1 MRASQE
7 RGRHS
12 NYIFNAFKR
21 AVLARILI
29 IEDEPAMQLGL
40 KDNLELDN
48 YQVEVA
54 GDGIGGLNSIRTRS
68 FDLVLLD
75 VMLPGMSGFDVCK
88 TARAEGIQTP
98 IVLLTARGEEIDKIL
113 GLELGADDYVTK
125 PFSIRELLARI
136 KAILRRRPSETVA
149 DQAVTIGN
157 IDVDFDAFQAKARD
171 GEVKMSHKE
180 FELLHYLYRNRNKVI
195 SRYELLQNVWGYEEQ
210 ITTRTVDNF
219 IARLRQKVEVNPNQP
234 RIILTVHGSGYKLVS

>member
-1 MRASQE
+1 
-7 RGRHS
+7 
-12 NYIFNAFKR
+12 
-21 AVLARILI
+21 
-29 IEDEPAMQLGL
+29 MQLGL
-40 KDNLELDN
+40 KDNLELEN

-54 GDGIGGLNSIRTRS
+54 GDGIRGLESIRARA

-88 TARAEGIQTP
+88 AARAEGIQTP
-98 IVLLTARGEEIDKIL
+98 IVLLTARGEEVDKIL

-125 PFSIRELLARI
+125 PFSVRELLARI
-136 KAILRRRPSETVA
+136 RAILRRRPSEGSVDHT
-149 DQAVTIGN
+149 VTIGV
-157 IDVDFDAFQAKARD
+157 IDVDFSAVQAKS
-171 GEVKMSHKE
+171 GSQEVRMSHKE
-180 FELLHYLYRNRNKVI
+180 FELLQYLYRNRNKVI

-234 RIILTVHGSGYKLVS
+234 RVILTVHGSGYKMVY